1 MDINVNNIHIYYEK
15 SGKGSHLI
23 MLHGNGESGKIF
35 QKAASVLKNDFTV
48 YLPDS
53 RDHGKSQVTND
64 LSYDNM
70 AEDIFYFIKE
80 LGLKKPVICGFSDGA
95 ITALLLAIKHPEIP
109 GAIIACGANSSPKG
123 LKAHIRFFMRL
134 NLFFT
139 GSDKTK
145 MMLTQP
151 NISAEM
157 LKSITCPTLITCGSN
172 DMIKESDSRF
182 IARNIKNS
190 EFRLLKGENHG
201 SYIVNS
207 KKIAKIVTDFCN
219 NKDIK

>member
-1 MDINVNNIHIYYEK
+1 MDINVNNIHIHYEK
-15 SGKGSHLI
+15 LGKGTPLI

-35 QKAASVLKNDFTV
+35 QKAASVLENDFTV

-70 AEDIFYFIKE
+70 AEDIFEFIKE
-80 LGLKKPVICGFSDGA
+80 LEIKDPVICGFSDGA
-95 ITALLLAIKHPEIP
+95 ITALLLAINHPEIP
-109 GAIIACGANSSPKG
+109 KAVIACGANSSPNG
-123 LKAHIRFFMRL
+123 LKSHIRFFMKL
-134 NLFFT
+134 NFFFT
-139 GSDKTK
+139 KSDKTK

-182 IARNIKNS
+182 IASSIKNS
-190 EFRLLKGENHG
+190 KFRVLKGENHG

-207 KKIAKIVTDFCN
+207 KKIADIITDFC
-219 NKDIK
+219 KGKI

>member
-1 MDINVNNIHIYYEK
+1 MDINVNNIDIYYEK
-15 SGKGSHLI
+15 FGKGRPLI

-35 QKAASVLKNDFTV
+35 KKAASVLENDFTV

-70 AEDIFYFIKE
+70 AKDIFEFIKKLE
-80 LGLKKPVICGFSDGA
+80 IKEPVICGFSDGA
-95 ITALLLAIKHPEIP
+95 ITALLLAINHPEIP
-109 GAIIACGANSSPKG
+109 KAVIACGANSSPKG
-123 LKAHIRFFMRL
+123 LKENIRFFMKL
-134 NLFFT
+134 NYFFT
-139 GSDKTK
+139 RSAKTK

-151 NISAEM
+151 NISREM
-157 LKSITCPTLITCGSN
+157 LESITCPTLITCGSN

-182 IARNIKNS
+182 IANNIKRS
-190 EFRLLKGENHG
+190 EFRVLKGENHG

-207 KKIAKIVTDFCN
+207 KKIAAIINDFC
-219 NKDIK
+219 KEKI

>member
-1 MDINVNNIHIYYEK
+1 MDINVNNIDIYYEK
-15 SGKGSHLI
+15 SGKGRPLI

-35 QKAASVLKNDFTV
+35 KKAASVLENDFTV

-70 AEDIFYFIKE
+70 AKDIFEFIKKLE
-80 LGLKKPVICGFSDGA
+80 IKEPVICGFSDGA
-95 ITALLLAIKHPEIP
+95 ITALLLAINHPEIP
-109 GAIIACGANSSPKG
+109 KAVIACGANSSPKG
-123 LKAHIRFFMRL
+123 LKENIRFFMKL
-134 NLFFT
+134 NYFFT
-139 GSDKTK
+139 RSTKTK

-151 NISAEM
+151 NISREM
-157 LKSITCPTLITCGSN
+157 LKKITCPALITCGSN

-182 IARNIKNS
+182 IANSIKRS
-190 EFRLLKGENHG
+190 EFRVLKGENHG

-207 KKIAKIVTDFCN
+207 KKIAAIINDFC
-219 NKDIK
+219 KEKI

>member
-1 MDINVNNIHIYYEK
+1 MDINVNNIHICYEK
-15 SGKGSHLI
+15 IGSGKPLI
-23 MLHGNGESGKIF
+23 MLHGNGESSKIF
-35 QKAASVLKNDFTV
+35 HKAASVLQEDFTV

-53 RDHGKSQVTND
+53 RGHGKSQVTND

-70 AEDIFYFIKE
+70 AEDVFKFIEE
-80 LGLKKPVICGFSDGA
+80 LGLKKPIICGFSDGA
-95 ITALLLAIKHPEIP
+95 ITALLLAINHPEIP

-123 LKAHIRFFMRL
+123 LKAPIRFFMKV

-151 NISAEM
+151 NISGEM
-157 LKSITCPTLITCGSN
+157 LRRVICPTLISCASN
-172 DMIKESDSRF
+172 DMIKESDSEF
-182 IARNIKNS
+182 IARNIKGS
-190 EFRLLKGENHG
+190 EFSIQKGENHG

-207 KKIAKIVTDFCN
+207 KKIAKIVTDFCSE
-219 NKDIK
+219 KYII

>member
-15 SGKGSHLI
+15 FGKGSPLI

-35 QKAASVLKNDFTV
+35 KKAASVLENDFTV

-70 AEDIFYFIKE
+70 AEDIFEFINN
-80 LGLKKPVICGFSDGA
+80 LGLNKPIICGFSDGA

-109 GAIIACGANSSPKG
+109 KAVIACGANSSPKG
-123 LKAHIRFFMRL
+123 LKGYIRFFMKL
-134 NLFFT
+134 NFFFT
-139 GSDKTK
+139 KSDKTK

-151 NISAEM
+151 NISREM

-182 IARNIKNS
+182 IANNIKNS
-190 EFRLLKGENHG
+190 ELRVLKGENHG
-201 SYIVNS
+201 SYIVNN
-207 KKIAKIVTDFCN
+207 KKIADIITDFC
-219 NKDIK
+219 KGKI